1 MLPSLRVWTVVQLE
15 AVLPMLLK
23 QAALSSYVEY
33 GSRPAQ
39 FNCVCHRKLIKQK
52 NVSKQLSHHNQDLQ
66 NKNYHFKSPNIDFTI
81 LSYCMCYVSV
91 ALVLDISLYSPVT
104 L

>member
-1 MLPSLRVWTVVQLE
+1 
-15 AVLPMLLK
+15 MLLK

-39 FNCVCHRKLIKQK
+39 FVSHRKLIKQK
-52 NVSKQLSHHNQDLQ
+52 NVSKQLSQHNQDLQ
-66 NKNYHFKSPNIDFTI
+66 NKNYYFKSPNIDFTI
-81 LSYCMCYVSV
+81 LSYCMCYFSV
-91 ALVLDISLYSPVT
+91 ALVHDISLYSPVT

>member
-39 FNCVCHRKLIKQK
+39 FNCVCHTKLIKQK
-52 NVSKQLSHHNQDLQ
+52 NVLKSHHNQALQ
-66 NKNYHFKSPNIDFTI
+66 NKKNII
-81 LSYCMCYVSV
+81 LNHLTLIFLFFLTVF
-91 ALVLDISLYSPVT
+91 VT
-104 L
+104 FQWYLTDA